1 MKNETKTVTP
11 TPLVH
16 YTLNSGHTNDSPR
29 KDVGDDIIQL
39 LAPIV
44 DKRESPI
51 PRLDDYQL
59 WTTRTSG
66 AALFTILRA
75 SNQEPLIHCALAW
88 AKEGAQLLWPG
99 FKQVYDDAFGP
110 WPGKIAAVMP
120 ARLPWLSVVLFPGC
134 ARVNP
139 EHMYM
144 MGDLER
150 CIAWTILEN
159 QFIRSAHN
167 FEAKLLP

>member
-16 YTLNSGHTNDSPR
+16 YTVNTGHTNDSPR
-29 KDVGDDIIQL
+29 SAVGEDIIQML
-39 LAPIV
+39 SPVVRAG
-44 DKRESPI
+44 RSPI
-51 PRLDDYQL
+51 PRFEDYQL
-59 WTTRTSG
+59 WVTESPG
-66 AALFTILRA
+66 AVVFTIMRI
-75 SNQEPLIHCALAW
+75 NGEPLILCGLAW
-88 AKEGAQLLWPG
+88 TTKGAQALWPDL
-99 FKQVYDDAFGP
+99 KEIYDNAYASVHDQPEAS
-110 WPGKIAAVMP
+110 MP
-120 ARLPWLSVVLFPGC
+120 TRLPWLSVVLFPGC

-159 QFIRSAHN
+159 QFIQSAHN